1 MVKKP
6 SSTRFL
12 CLVLFLVFAVS
23 QSALAQD
30 ITVQAT
36 PLHRFITQNATLGH
50 YLTPDFNGGVALN
63 YRHHPFVGQADIV
76 PLVAGY
82 RPRADQGLQ
91 PVHAWKVDQRP
102 RIYYYYSIYFFPHGS
117 DYTYLGIIGYALP
130 KFDPRGIPFHYWY
143 SQSYGYFYTVNG
155 EFPPCCTFAYH
166 DTSWNLPVGGSF
178 IFEPIPVPPDPCGP
192 SGPQMRE
199 ECELNPEMR
208 WDEPSCT
215 CQPRFICH
223 FCEQPELQ

>member
-6 SSTRFL
+6 RSMRIL
-12 CLVLFLVFAVS
+12 CLALFAVLAVS
-23 QSALAQD
+23 QSALAQE

-63 YRHHPFVGQADIV
+63 YRYQPFVGQADIV
-76 PLVAGY
+76 PLVSGY

-102 RIYYYYSIYFFPHGS
+102 RIYYYYSIYFSPHGS
-117 DYTYLGIIGYALP
+117 GYTYLGVIGYALP
-130 KFDPRGIPFHYWY
+130 KFDPRGTPFQYWY
-143 SQSYGYFYTVNG
+143 SQSYGYYYTVNN
-155 EFPPCCTFAYH
+155 ELPPCCTFAYH

-178 IFEPIPVPPDPCGP
+178 IFEPIPVPQDPCGP
-192 SGPQMRE
+192 DGPALRE
-199 ECELNPEMR
+199 SCELDPEMR
-208 WDEPSCT
+208 WDDSSCT
-215 CQPRFICH
+215 CRPRLICR